1 MTTKQVLKQYSNTQI
16 EETINKWIH
25 GETNRQILKMSF
37 IDHKSY
43 EEIAEFLQISTT
55 TVYRKIKGMKMTV
68 FSHLNG

>member
-25 GETNRQILKMSF
+25 GECNRQILKMSF

-43 EEIAEFLQISTT
+43 EEIAESLQISPT
-55 TVYRKIKGMKMTV
+55 TVYRKIKGMKKTI
-68 FSHLNG
+68 FCHLNG